1 VALDVQQFL
10 QQLGCLQVVQVLY
23 THDVEVCMD
32 LEEQA
37 AHIEA
42 VEAVHIEAVEAA
54 HIEAVEA
61 AHIEAAEAADSAVL
75 VEAAVEAL
83 DIEVG
88 IDASEEVQ
96 VEEQELA
103 EAALRSHYRQVCRNY
118 IAIEATWEL
127 VVFCIVVFFSL
138 EDGVGKQVSHC

>member
-1 VALDVQQFL
+1 
-10 QQLGCLQVVQVLY
+10 
-23 THDVEVCMD
+23 MD

-83 DIEVG
+83 HIEQGSLLKG
-88 IDASEEVQ
+88 IDKFVRWPWITPSVIIF
-96 VEEQELA
+96 L
-103 EAALRSHYRQVCRNY
+103 
-118 IAIEATWEL
+118 
-127 VVFCIVVFFSL
+127 
-138 EDGVGKQVSHC
+138 D

>member
-1 VALDVQQFL
+1 MALDVQQFL
-10 QQLGCLQVVQVLY
+10 RQLGCLQVVQVLY

-54 HIEAVEA
+54 HIKAAAAV
-61 AHIEAAEAADSAVL
+61 DSAVL
-75 VEAAVEAL
+75 VEPAVEAL

-96 VEEQELA
+96 VVEQEPV
-103 EAALRSHYRQVCRNY
+103 EAVLRSHYRQVCRNY
-118 IAIEATWEL
+118 IAIVATWEL